1 MENVIFLKKKCLLEK
16 FKEIDDYVI
25 KIESFENYSFH
36 KLYNSIHI
44 NKNQL
49 FSKEIP
55 SIEFVKKI
63 LFILLNKELDNS
75 IYFEFTIHIL
85 INKNVKEKIQ
95 EFIPELKKYYLKCK
109 HKIYLDNLNEKKI
122 ITIFRQILKPYNYY
136 IRAIEKYENGEK
148 YLLYI
153 LEKKKDIN
161 LIKKKNIIIN
171 FD

>member
-63 LFILLNKELDNS
+63 LFILLNKE
-75 IYFEFTIHIL
+75 FIL
-85 INKNVKEKIQ
+85 
-95 EFIPELKKYYLKCK
+95 
-109 HKIYLDNLNEKKI
+109 
-122 ITIFRQILKPYNYY
+122 
-136 IRAIEKYENGEK
+136 
-148 YLLYI
+148 
-153 LEKKKDIN
+153 
-161 LIKKKNIIIN
+161 
-171 FD
+171 